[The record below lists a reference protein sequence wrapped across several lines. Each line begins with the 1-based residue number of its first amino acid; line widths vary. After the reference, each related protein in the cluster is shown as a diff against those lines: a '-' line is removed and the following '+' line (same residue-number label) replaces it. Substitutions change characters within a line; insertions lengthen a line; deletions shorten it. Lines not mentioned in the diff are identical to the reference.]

1 MILRLARAL
10 LTVLLYALGVI
21 ALFLSS
27 LEDPARGALSLSLL
41 ALQLLRIVLLGRSDS
56 LTISLSVAAIFLFA
70 LPGAGVVVL
79 LGIDILLPILVF
91 ILFFDVLRI
100 AAKRDRRQTIL
111 PMRAD
116 LSRKAHSQYRALL
129 AVILVW
135 CAVAGFLID
144 SEGFVGL
151 LLFVAPYAAAL
162 IVFERCLAA
171 RASFAFSAIGAAG
184 FLLTLAIYVT
194 FHWSGFGRLVIGAF
208 ALGPLLVINHHRDL
222 GIRTAAIA
230 LVAPLALYFAQ
241 LSRYGRIDDPEE
253 FLIGSAGHHFIVSND
268 IVGMNL
274 YRYFGGFDVFFSQ
287 YTLMFANWVPR
298 SVWEDKPVGAGLW
311 SVDAVYGRQGYGEGY
326 SQSLGFV
333 GELYLY
339 LGPDFWI
346 GGIIALVM
354 LILLRRL
361 VAQFSFGYVAPLV
374 LFDINLVSYL
384 WGGFAT
390 FGSRVWFMVVP
401 AMILAWWLRRAYLRR
416 LQRRKVRVGT
426 GAATVQVPV

>member
-1 MILRLARAL
+1 MIARLLRLMLAVMLYGVGVTAL
-10 LTVLLYALGVI
+10 LV
-21 ALFLSS
+21 SS
-27 LEDPARGALSLSLL
+27 PEDPARGAFSLSLL
-41 ALQLLRIVLLGRSDS
+41 ALQFLRIVMLGRSDS
-56 LTISLSVAAIFLFA
+56 LTISLSVTAIFLFA

-79 LGIDILLPILVF
+79 LRIDILLSILVF

-100 AAKRDRRQTIL
+100 AAKRDRRQTIP

-135 CAVAGFLID
+135 CAVAGSLID

-162 IVFERCLAA
+162 VVFERCLAA

-194 FHWSGFGRLVIGAF
+194 FYWSGFGRLVIGAF

-222 GIRTAAIA
+222 GIRTAAVA

-241 LSRYGRIDDPEE
+241 LSRYGRIDSPEE

-268 IVGMNL
+268 IVSMNL
-274 YRYFGGFDVFFSQ
+274 YRNFGGFNVFFSQ

-298 SVWEDKPVGAGLW
+298 SVWEDKTVGAGLW

-333 GELYLY
+333 GELHLY
-339 LGPDFWI
+339 FGPDFWI
-346 GGIIALVM
+346 GGIIALVT

-361 VAQFSFGYVAPLV
+361 VAMFSFGYVAPLV
-374 LFDINLVSYL
+374 LFDINLVNYF

-401 AMILAWWLRRAYLRR
+401 AMILAWWLRRAHLR
-416 LQRRKVRVGT
+416 LQHRKSVRLGTGSAQVRVP
-426 GAATVQVPV
+426 A